1 MRFSKMFIP
10 TVKEDPKEAEVI
22 SHRLMLRAGFIRRLA
37 SGIYTWLPLG
47 LKSLK
52 KVETIIREEMNKKG
66 AQEILMPF
74 VQPKELWEESTR
86 WEKYGKELL
95 RFYDRNNR
103 ELCLGPTHE
112 EVVTDLVRKEV
123 RSYRELPLNL
133 YQIQTKFRD
142 EIRPRFG
149 VMRAREFVMKDA
161 YSFDV
166 DEEGAEKSY
175 MDMYDA
181 YTNIFKRCGFRF
193 RIVEADTGQ
202 IGGSFSH
209 EFMVLAETGED
220 IIIYCDS
227 CGYAANLERAEV
239 GYQQDKEISAKKGY
253 YKKVET
259 PNKKRIEEVSSFL
272 NIPPQLLVKTIIYNT
287 DRGVIG
293 VLVRGDRDINETK
306 IKNILSLEYIELAD
320 EATIEKVTGGPLGFS
335 GPIGLK
341 IPLYADRDIL
351 YMEDFVVGGNEKDMH
366 IINAN
371 ISDFNVEA
379 FFDLKIAKDGDL
391 CPRCK
396 ATLNSTKGIEV
407 GHIFKLGL
415 KYSKAMGAKFLDKNG
430 EEKYMVMGCY
440 GIGVSRIIAAAIEQA
455 NDENGMILPCS
466 IAPFEVDVLPVNSS
480 HRDSMELAERIYK
493 DLLAKRIDALIDD
506 RDVRPGVKFKD
517 CDLMGIP
524 LRITIGEKNLKD
536 GFVEIKHRDKKES
549 LKIKKEDIVGR
560 TIEYVEELKR
570 W

>member
-1 MRFSKMFIP
+1 MFIP

-293 VLVRGDRDINETK
+293 VLVRGDRDMNETK

-560 TIEYVEELKR
+560 TIEHVEELKR